1 MGLITGYL
9 LSWPALVV
17 LCLLAVVSEHNE
29 AQGWAVFWSIVS
41 AAVAIFYFQVPLDV
55 VGLYFLAY
63 AAIGVIWSIWRYKRY
78 VSAEVQRIKERI
90 AKNGTKEANVAYHL
104 QPSNNID
111 KITSWIII
119 WPFSL
124 VENLLRDIINLVEEV
139 PKTVLRKVYNY
150 IYEQEINKI

>member
-1 MGLITGYL
+1 MGKEDPFLKIGESNDRTQKG
-9 LSWPALVV
+9 SGDVV
-17 LCLLAVVSEHNE
+17 YSLRDIDFS
-29 AQGWAVFWSIVS
+29 VS
-41 AAVAIFYFQVPLDV
+41 AGDTV
-55 VGLYFLAY
+55 
-63 AAIGVIWSIWRYKRY
+63 GVIGRNGAGKSTLLKILPR
-78 VSAEVQRIKERI
+78 VTSPSAGEVRIKGRI
-90 AKNGTKEANVAYHL
+90 AKNGTKEANAAYHL